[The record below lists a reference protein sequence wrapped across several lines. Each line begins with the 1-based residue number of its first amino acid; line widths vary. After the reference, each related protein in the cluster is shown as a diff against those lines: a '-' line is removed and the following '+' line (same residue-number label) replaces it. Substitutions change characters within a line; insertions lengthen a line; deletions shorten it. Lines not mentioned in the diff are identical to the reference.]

1 MSAVADGQLGTVTSP
16 TTFSQSDQNRPM
28 SLNFFNTGGGANLVT
43 IQVRRRGSAVYRVLA
58 QLNLAATGETGV
70 VRGLALGP
78 GDAVQAY
85 AANANQVN
93 WWIQE
98 GSDDNFG
105 YAVYDA
111 NGSIK
116 QKAA

>member
-1 MSAVADGQLGTVTSP
+1 MSAVADGQLGAVASP
-16 TTFSQSDQNRPM
+16 ITFSQSEQNRPM
-28 SLNFFNTGGGANLVT
+28 SITFFNTGGGANLVT
-43 IQVRRRGSAVYRVLA
+43 IQVKRKGSTTYRTLT
-58 QLNLAATGETGV
+58 QLNLQATGESGI
-70 VRGLALGP
+70 VRGLALGS
-78 GDAVQAY
+78 GDSLQAY

-93 WWIQE
+93 YWVQE
-98 GSDDNFG
+98 GNDDNFG